1 MTTTW
6 FVGPR
11 IAVVACALSLWASTP
26 VLAQRADRA
35 IISGVVTDAQGA
47 AVPGATVT
55 IRNEA
60 TGVNTVQ
67 VTNAAGAYTSPPLVL
82 GRYSV
87 TVDLTGFKKAV
98 SSSILLEG
106 GDQVRQDMILQVGGL
121 NETVEVTSDAGLSDT
136 QPDVSH
142 TVNEKYYRD
151 LPIVTAGDV
160 RLAESVLQMQPGYLP
175 MKPNG
180 DPMFRGSQFQSRIN
194 GGQRS
199 ATENFFDGAAFGY
212 ASGHQQSQESTPPV
226 DSVQE
231 VKVTTTSYSAQYG
244 HTSGGFIEYTAKT
257 GTNAFHGS
265 GYGYF
270 ADDTFNKKGFFAVG
284 KTPLSNNNYGATL
297 GGPVIRNKTF
307 FFGNFD
313 YTRLRS
319 GVLPGFGN
327 TTPTDAFKAGDFGSL
342 LTGNQIG
349 TDALGRPLFGGQI
362 FNPATTRLEN
372 GVLVRDP
379 YPGNRIPAGDP
390 LRSQVAAK
398 IAALMV
404 HPDRAGT
411 ANNVA
416 GNPAGDQTW
425 VLNARNML
433 GRLDHSFTPNFKV
446 SASFYWN
453 RRPSIRNCGETG
465 GCTTEFDGE
474 TEPEKN
480 NTYYG
485 QGFYQRISTHH
496 AHQQFDWVIRNNL
509 LNHTTVAWDRWFMGG
524 NSLSAG
530 VGWPQLL
537 WGANQGGLIDNT
549 AGPPMMNFTG
559 NTPYTNIGQ
568 QWQRFGYEKNDRWQ
582 FSNDLTWVKGRH
594 TAKVGIEY
602 RHHTFPSRGWA
613 TNTGGAFNFDRLGTG
628 GYDSSGNNLSQT
640 GDPFASF
647 LLGQVQQSSQ
657 TIPVYPTFN
666 EAYTAAWINDE
677 FKVNDKLTVTL
688 GLRFDY
694 QFARTERDDQVL
706 DLRSEHAQPGGRE
719 YSRRVDFRGKRPGPH
734 REPEVPRVTGQGR
747 LGPAGRF
754 CLPTR
759 RQERHPRRLRSV
771 LLGSSIR
778 PRRSSDGRLPGQSAG
793 PEPVQRRL
801 SRVLSRR
808 RLPARPRDVPAVHQ
822 PGLCQRHRTARGDAE
837 RIDLAALPELVR
849 DVPAPA
855 HRQHDAGRVV
865 HREPRQP
872 PVPQCLDAGR
882 GRQHERP
889 ERAGARCH
897 RAAGEYQL
905 AGGPGCRNQAPI
917 SRFHRKCGAGA
928 AKISAVPEHR
938 CGAACRWARVSTMP

>member
-1 MTTTW
+1 M
-6 FVGPR
+6 
-11 IAVVACALSLWASTP
+11 
-26 VLAQRADRA
+26 
-35 IISGVVTDAQGA
+35 
-47 AVPGATVT
+47 PGATVT
-55 IRNEA
+55 IRNEE
-60 TGVNTVQ
+60 TGVSIVL
-67 VTNAAGAYTSPPLVL
+67 VTNAAGAYTSSPLVL
-82 GRYSV
+82 GPYSV

-98 SSSILLEG
+98 SSGIRLEG
-106 GDQVRQDMILQVGGL
+106 GDSIRQDFTLQVGGL
-121 NETVEVTSDAGLSDT
+121 TESVEVRSSSGLDET
-136 QPDVSH
+136 RPDVSH

-151 LPIVTAGDV
+151 LPIITAGDV

-194 GGQRS
+194 GGQRA

-270 ADDTFNKKGFFAVG
+270 ADDAFNKKGFFAVG

-327 TTPTDAFKAGDFGSL
+327 TTPTDAFKAGDFSAL

-349 TDALGRPLFGGQI
+349 TDALGRPIFGGQI
-362 FNPATTRLEN
+362 FNPATTRQVN

-379 YPGNRIPAGDP
+379 YPGNQIPAGDP
-390 LRSQVAAK
+390 LRSRVAAK

-433 GRLDHSFTPNFKV
+433 GRLDHSFTPNMKV
-446 SASFYWN
+446 STSFYWN

-537 WGANQGGLIDNT
+537 WGSNQGGLIDNS
-549 AGPPMMNFTG
+549 AGPPMMNFAG
-559 NTPYTNIGQ
+559 NTPLHEHRPAVAAVRLREERSLAVLERPDVGEGAAHGEVWYRVPPSHVPVPRVGDQHRRRVQLRSPRHGRLRQLGEQSLPDRRSVRVVPARPGAAVQSDHPGLSDIQRSLHGGVGQ
-568 QWQRFGYEKNDRWQ
+568 RRIQGERQADADPRAALRLSVRPHRE
-582 FSNDLTWVKGRH
+582 GR
-594 TAKVGIEY
+594 
-602 RHHTFPSRGWA
+602 S
-613 TNTGGAFNFDRLGTG
+613 
-628 GYDSSGNNLSQT
+628 
-640 GDPFASF
+640 
-647 LLGQVQQSSQ
+647 
-657 TIPVYPTFN
+657 
-666 EAYTAAWINDE
+666 
-677 FKVNDKLTVTL
+677 
-688 GLRFDY
+688 
-694 QFARTERDDQVL
+694 VL
-706 DLRSEHAQPGGRE
+706 DLRSEHAQPGSGE

-734 REPEVPRVTGQGR
+734 REPEVLRVTGQGR
-747 LGPAGRF
+747 LGPAGRV
-754 CLPTR
+754 CLPAG
-759 RQERHPRRLRSV
+759 RQERHPRRLRNL
-771 LLGSSIR
+771 LLGSRIR
-778 PRRSSDGRLPGQSAG
+778 PGRSSDGRLPGQSAG
-793 PEPVQRRL
+793 PEPVERRL

-808 RLPARPRDVPAVHQ
+808 RLP
-822 PGLCQRHRTARGDAE
+822 GRTA
-837 RIDLAALPELVR
+837 
-849 DVPAPA
+849 
-855 HRQHDAGRVV
+855 
-865 HREPRQP
+865 
-872 PVPQCLDAGR
+872 
-882 GRQHERP
+882 
-889 ERAGARCH
+889 
-897 RAAGEYQL
+897 
-905 AGGPGCRNQAPI
+905 
-917 SRFHRKCGAGA
+917 
-928 AKISAVPEHR
+928 
-938 CGAACRWARVSTMP
+938 